1 MLALH
6 EKENSTLPFQKVVSA
21 SLRRRFPPEL
31 AREGDH
37 VGLTIGALREV
48 ERGSSAMIMLCV
60 DLTEHVLA
68 EAVAQR
74 ANFIVTYS
82 PISETPLRVLSTDD
96 VIGRIML
103 KCAEQSLAVH
113 CIHTACDAAAGGM
126 NDWLARSLASGES
139 SPILPH
145 PDLIDAGQGRLLECD
160 HATPLSTLV
169 ASLKRLLQLRHVR
182 LAMAAVVDEQSL
194 AKAQECCFVKTIALH
209 VGDRAASVL
218 RGCEANVY
226 ITSEMAHAEVLA
238 ANAQGVVV
246 LLTGQSTIERAYLRH
261 LRQELEDEFVDS
273 DWNVKVKMSQVDCS
287 PLAIV

>member
-160 HATPLSTLV
+160 HATPSRRWLP
-169 ASLKRLLQLRHVR
+169 A
-182 LAMAAVVDEQSL
+182 
-194 AKAQECCFVKTIALH
+194 
-209 VGDRAASVL
+209 
-218 RGCEANVY
+218 
-226 ITSEMAHAEVLA
+226 
-238 ANAQGVVV
+238 
-246 LLTGQSTIERAYLRH
+246 
-261 LRQELEDEFVDS
+261 
-273 DWNVKVKMSQVDCS
+273 
-287 PLAIV
+287 